1 MTEIRTLQASM
12 GIIGRVIWL
21 IREVSKNS
29 LRMKSWSQDLLGKGT
44 YGKELVYRSWNKKN
58 LQSLEQLKAGKSKSD
73 RR

>member
-44 YGKELVYRSWNKKN
+44 YRKELVYRSWNKKN